1 MIDRDREREL
11 ALRARAALDES
22 IDVLDGDTVARL
34 ASARRRALG
43 DRPPYADGLLGV
55 ERRRS
60 RPALVAAGG
69 LLAATLAL
77 AIGVSWWTRSSAELA
92 AVESP
97 EALEDLELLAANE
110 ELDLYENLE
119 FYEWLEAD
127 GATG

>member
-1 MIDRDREREL
+1 MIDRDREQEL
-11 ALRARAALDES
+11 ALRARTALDES
-22 IDVLDGDTVARL
+22 IDALDGETVARL

-43 DRPPYADGLLGV
+43 F

-127 GATG
+127 GVTG